1 MTPKAWRIVKTRQMR
16 GAFSGE
22 GARATGGRWNSP
34 GTAVVYAS
42 WTASLALLEML
53 VHLEG
58 SRILESFSL
67 VPLEFD
73 ESMVTELEVE
83 SLPPDWRAQPAPPST
98 RTIGD
103 RWVGEARSPVLRLPS
118 VIVAHESNYLLNPDH
133 PRFDEVRIG
142 SPRPFPLDGRLVR
155 VP

>member
-1 MTPKAWRIVKTRQMR
+1 MTPKAWRIVKTRQMG

-22 GARATGGRWNSP
+22 DARATGDRWNSP

-42 WTASLALLEML
+42 WTGSLALLEML

-58 SRILESFSL
+58 SRIVESFSL
-67 VPLEFD
+67 IPLEFD
-73 ESMVTELEVE
+73 KSMVTELEVK
-83 SLPPDWRAQPAPPST
+83 SLPPDWRAQPAPSST
-98 RTIGD
+98 RAIGD
-103 RWVGEARSPVLRLPS
+103 RWVAEARSPVLRLPS

-142 SPRPFPLDGRLVR
+142 RPRLFPLDQRLV
-155 VP
+155 

>member
-22 GARATGGRWNSP
+22 AARATGGRWNSP

-67 VPLEFD
+67 IPLEFD
-73 ESMVTELEVE
+73 DSMVTELEVE
-83 SLPPDWRAQPAPPST
+83 SLPPDWRAQPAPSST

-103 RWVGEARSPVLRLPS
+103 RWVAEASSPVLRLPS

-133 PRFDEVRIG
+133 QRFDEVRIG
-142 SPRPFPLDGRLVR
+142 RPRPFPLDWRLVR